1 MLGDPDRTGCPGSA
15 GTSRGGAPGGT
26 SRAAG
31 EQAVPPR
38 AYQILDSLGD
48 PPDPDLLEPHTR
60 ELAPLFSRAFRIL
73 HRTLEAYT
81 AGTAL
86 ALLLD
91 LGWEARLREGTSL
104 DALCAGQPAQARFPL
119 GWMLPF
125 LAQEGLLAQREG
137 CFFLED
143 APPVDLQ
150 GLRALAASEAPGQ
163 GASFDLLDGVRSH
176 IRPFFTEGRPGEEL
190 LFDLALFPLWLAYF
204 RNDNLVYR
212 PNNLFA
218 LLALRDG
225 LAHDSRILELGAG
238 VGSFARLLAPT
249 AREQGWLDRITEYR
263 FTDVA
268 PAFLRKAQRDLA
280 ADTPG
285 LPLAFQSL
293 DLNRPLDAQG
303 ILPASLD
310 AIVGI
315 NVVHVARNLEATL
328 RDLRS
333 RLKPGGRLVLGECL
347 KPSLDRPIYL
357 EFFFSFMSTFTS
369 VELDPRWRPVH
380 GFLTPEVWADA
391 LRHAGFQNLRWVPE
405 IRPLMDHCPAFN
417 AGALSAEA

>member
-1 MLGDPDRTGCPGSA
+1 MPCDPDL
-15 GTSRGGAPGGT
+15 
-26 SRAAG
+26 
-31 EQAVPPR
+31 
-38 AYQILDSLGD
+38 ILGSLGD
-48 PPDPDLLEPHTR
+48 PPDPDLLGPHAQ
-60 ELAPLFSRAFRIL
+60 ELAPLFSRPFRVL

-104 DALCAGQPAQARFPL
+104 DALCAGQPAQARIPL

-125 LAQEGLLAQREG
+125 LAQEGLLVQREER
-137 CFFLED
+137 FFLED
-143 APPVDLQ
+143 ARPVDLP
-150 GLRALAASEAPGQ
+150 GLRTLAESEAPGQ

-176 IRPFFTEGRPGEEL
+176 IRPFFTEGRPGEAL

-218 LLALRDG
+218 LLALRDVLPPG
-225 LAHDSRILELGAG
+225 SRVLELGAG
-238 VGSFARLLAPT
+238 AGSFARLLAPA
-249 AREQGWLDRITEYR
+249 AREQGWLDRILEYR

-268 PAFLRKAQRDLA
+268 PAFLRKAQRELA
-280 ADTPG
+280 AETPG

-293 DLNRPLDAQG
+293 DLNRSLEAQG
-303 ILPASLD
+303 VPPASLD
-310 AIVGI
+310 AIVGV
-315 NVVHVARNLEATL
+315 NVVHVARNLESTL

-333 RLKPGGRLVLGECL
+333 SLKPGGRLVLGECL

-357 EFFFSFMSTFTS
+357 EFFFSFMSSFTS

-380 GFLTPEVWADA
+380 GFLTPEVWTEA
-391 LRHAGFQNLRWVPE
+391 LLHAGFRNIRWVPD
-405 IRPLMDHCPAFN
+405 IRPLMDRCPAFN